1 MSPFSIVLAQINP
14 TVGALEHN
22 ADMIIA
28 GTRAAASDGADVV
41 VFPELSLSGYP
52 PEDLVLKRHFLED
65 VEVQLAR
72 IAAAVSPELTVLV
85 GAPVWN
91 NGHVYNAAVV
101 MQQGSAA
108 QRYFKMSLPNYG
120 VFDEKRVFAEG
131 TKAMVVEIRGKR
143 LALHICEDSW
153 SVENPA
159 VLQLEQLK
167 ADVLINL
174 SASPYHR
181 GKMNVR
187 KEILSR
193 TARHLGIPLL
203 YCNLVGGQDEL
214 VFDGGS
220 LAIDKAGN
228 VVARAALF
236 KEDTLRVELPITAS
250 HSSALHV
257 ANMHLGGTSYASPP
271 SEIPTIGK
279 TAGHIVQPLE
289 SVGDVYQALCL
300 GLRDYVNKNGF
311 GRTVI
316 AISGGID
323 SALVAAI
330 AVDALGSDRVI
341 GVTMPSRFS
350 SSGTYGDAQELGKRL
365 GIEFYD
371 VPIKRIHDLYLDE
384 LQPLWPGK
392 LPDTTE
398 ENLQARIRGNI
409 IMALSNKF
417 GWLVLTTG
425 NKSEMATGY
434 CTLYG
439 DMAGGL
445 AAIKDVPKTLVFE
458 LSRWRNEQSPGAPP
472 IPESIIDRPP
482 SAELRPDQKDE
493 DSLPP
498 YAVLDPIIERYVERD
513 MSASAI
519 AGDGFDPAVVAR
531 VIKLIDGNEYKRRQG
546 PPGIKITPKAFGR
559 DRRLPITNL
568 YSERVKTERKQAA
581 RDVAGQ
587 GI

>member
-1 MSPFSIVLAQINP
+1 MNSLVIILAQINP

-22 ADMIIA
+22 ADLIVDA
-28 GTRAAASDGADVV
+28 ALRAAQAGADVV
-41 VFPELSLSGYP
+41 VFPELVLSGYP
-52 PEDLVLKRHFLED
+52 PEDLVLKRHFIED

-72 IAAAVSPELTVLV
+72 IATSVPTGVVLLV
-85 GAPVWN
+85 GAPVMSE
-91 NGHVYNAAVV
+91 GRVYNAAVV
-101 MQQGSAA
+101 IQDGVTHR
-108 QRYFKMSLPNYG
+108 RYHKMTLPNYG

-131 TKAMVVEIRGKR
+131 REPMVISVKGKR

-153 SVENPA
+153 STEFA
-159 VLQLEQLK
+159 SAQAIRELG

-174 SASPYHR
+174 SASPYHL
-181 GKMNVR
+181 GKLEVR
-187 KEILSR
+187 EDILGR
-193 TARHLGIPLL
+193 TAAFLGLPLL

-220 LAIDKAGN
+220 FALDADGHTIAKAKLFEEDLLRIDCPINGRS
-228 VVARAALF
+228 VEPTVQSL
-236 KEDTLRVELPITAS
+236 DTAEI
-250 HSSALHV
+250 
-257 ANMHLGGTSYASPP
+257 YA
-271 SEIPTIGK
+271 
-279 TAGHIVQPLE
+279 
-289 SVGDVYQALCL
+289 ALCL
-300 GLRDYVNKNGF
+300 GLRDYVDKNGF
-311 GRTVI
+311 ARVVI

-330 AVDALGSDRVI
+330 AVDALGADRVV

-350 SSGTYGDAQELGKRL
+350 SSGTLSDAHELGRRL
-365 GIEFYD
+365 GMEFFD
-371 VPIKRIHDLYLDE
+371 VPIKRIHDLYLEE
-384 LQPLWPGK
+384 LTPLWPGK
-392 LPDTTE
+392 SADTTE

-409 IMALSNKF
+409 VMALSNKL

-425 NKSEMATGY
+425 NKSELATGY

-445 AAIKDVPKTLVFE
+445 AVIKDVPKTLVFE
-458 LSRWRNEQSPGAPP
+458 LSRWRNASTPDAPP

-482 SAELRPDQKDE
+482 SAELRDNQKDE

-513 MSASAI
+513 FSAAAI
-519 AGDGFDPAVVAR
+519 VADGFDPAVVTR

-559 DRRLPITNL
+559 DRRLPITNH
-568 YSERVKTERKQAA
+568 YSERVKTPRRKPAN
-581 RDVAGQ
+581 
-587 GI
+587 

>member
-1 MSPFSIVLAQINP
+1 MNDFVIALAQINP

-22 ADMIIA
+22 ADLII
-28 GTRAAASDGADVV
+28 GQVQAAADSGASVV
-41 VFPELSLSGYP
+41 VFPELCLSGYP

-65 VEVQLAR
+65 VERQLER
-72 IAAAVSPELTVLV
+72 IAASISPHMMTVV

-91 NGHVYNAAVV
+91 EGHVYNTAVV
-101 MQQGSAA
+101 IRDGSTL
-108 QRYFKMSLPNYG
+108 QRYFKMTLPNYG

-131 TKAMVVEIRGKR
+131 STPMVIDVNGRR

-153 SVENPA
+153 STDFA
-159 VLQLEQLK
+159 SCQLLQGIK
-167 ADVLINL
+167 ADALINL

-181 GKMNVR
+181 TKMQTRTEN
-187 KEILSR
+187 LGR
-193 TARHLGIPLL
+193 TAKFLGIPLL

-220 LAIDKAGN
+220 LVLDHEGR
-228 VVARAALF
+228 VTSRAAKF
-236 KEDTLRVELPITAS
+236 EEDLLMVEFPL
-250 HSSALHV
+250 
-257 ANMHLGGTSYASPP
+257 
-271 SEIPTIGK
+271 IGK
-279 TAGHIVQPLE
+279 AVVDNFQPLPAGPPDLRE
-289 SVGDVYQALCL
+289 GAGGENNSAPQDHVVTGEVYQALCL

-311 GRTVI
+311 NRALV

-323 SALVAAI
+323 SALVAAL
-330 AVDALGSDRVI
+330 AVDALGASRVV
-341 GVTMPSRFS
+341 GVTMPSRYS
-350 SSGTYGDAQELGKRL
+350 STGTYDDAHELGKRL

-371 VPIKRIHDLYLDE
+371 VPIRRIHDVYLE
-384 LQPLWPGK
+384 EMSPLWPGK

-398 ENLQARIRGNI
+398 ENLQARIRGNMV
-409 IMALSNKF
+409 MALSNKF

-425 NKSEMATGY
+425 NKSELATGY

-439 DMAGGL
+439 DMAGGFAPL
-445 AAIKDVPKTLVFE
+445 KDVPKTLVFA
-458 LSRWRNEQSPGAPP
+458 LSRWRNAQSPETPP
-472 IPESIIDRPP
+472 IPESTIERPP

-513 MSASAI
+513 WSAEKI
-519 AGDGFDPAVVAR
+519 AADGFDPDVVAR
-531 VIKLIDGNEYKRRQG
+531 VIRLIDGNEYKRRQG

-568 YSERVKTERKQAA
+568 YSERVKGTIKRN
-581 RDVAGQ
+581 
-587 GI
+587 